1 MSGVSEGS
9 MEAKPATGS
18 AKSAQS
24 AGGVKSAQSTR
35 SAKSAQSTGS
45 ARSVQSAG
53 GVKSAQT
60 AEVLILGGGIIGL
73 SSAWEAAKR
82 GFRVAVLEAEA
93 FGGQASGAAA
103 GMLAPFSENPESPD
117 AFFRLCADS
126 HSRYPDWV
134 RELEELTGH
143 TAELRR
149 SGSLNVAFHEAD
161 FLSLRARLEWQSRYG
176 SGFELLGASELRRLE
191 PELSERALGAL
202 YCPGESHVFAP
213 KLVGAVEEACRRAGV
228 RLVAHAG
235 GVTGLE
241 RVAGAG
247 VVVRTAGAGSWLA
260 DRVVVC
266 AGAWS
271 GFVREWLS
279 VDVPVH
285 PIRGQI
291 CAYDGKGDRIRH
303 MIFTSQ
309 AYWVGKKDGSLVC
322 GASEDVA
329 GFERSVTEQGIGRL
343 TRWSGSALPFLGD
356 TSPSRGWAGL
366 RPATLDGRPLI
377 GSVPGVPELVLAC
390 GHYRNGILLA
400 PATAALVGD
409 LLEGKI
415 GENGYG
421 NAFGIERFNFA
432 GTRRGLG

>member
-1 MSGVSEGS
+1 VSGAPEGS
-9 MEAKPATGS
+9 AEAKYATGI

-24 AGGVKSAQSTR
+24 AGNAGT
-35 SAKSAQSTGS
+35 
-45 ARSVQSAG
+45 ARS
-53 GVKSAQT
+53 

-82 GFRVAVLEAEA
+82 GFRVTVLEAEE

-103 GMLAPFSENPESPD
+103 GMLAPFSENTESPD

-126 HSRYPDWV
+126 HARYPDWV
-134 RELEELTGH
+134 RELEELTGQS
-143 TAELRR
+143 AELCR
-149 SGSLNVAFHEAD
+149 SGSLNVALHEAD
-161 FLSLRARLEWQSRYG
+161 FLSLRARLDWQSRYG
-176 SGFELLGASELRRLE
+176 AGFELLGASELRGLE
-191 PELSERALGAL
+191 PELTEQALGAL

-213 KLVGAVEEACRRAGV
+213 KLVRALEEACRRAGV

-235 GVTGLE
+235 CVTGLE
-241 RVAGAG
+241 RVVGAG

-271 GFVREWLS
+271 GLVREWLP

-291 CAYDGKGDRIRH
+291 CAYDGEGDRIRH

-309 AYWVGKKDGSLVC
+309 AYWVGKNDGSVVC

-329 GFERSVTEQGIGRL
+329 GFDRSVTEQGIGRL
-343 TRWSGSALPFLGD
+343 TRWSGRALPFLRD
-356 TSPSRGWAGL
+356 VSPSRGWAGL
-366 RPATLDGRPLI
+366 RPATLDGWPLI
-377 GSVPGVPELVLAC
+377 GYVPEAPELILAC
-390 GHYRNGILLA
+390 GHYRNGILLS
-400 PATAALVGD
+400 PSTAEIVGD
-409 LLEGKI
+409 LLEGKSD
-415 GENGYG
+415 GYG
-421 NAFGIERFNFA
+421 NAFGIERFSPA
-432 GTRRGLG
+432 GTTRRGLG

>member
-1 MSGVSEGS
+1 MSGASKGS
-9 MEAKPATGS
+9 AEAKPGRGI
-18 AKSAQS
+18 AKSTQP
-24 AGGVKSAQSTR
+24 AGG
-35 SAKSAQSTGS
+35 AKLAQSTGS

-53 GVKSAQT
+53 GVKSARS

-82 GFRVAVLEAEA
+82 GFRVTVLEAEA

-143 TAELRR
+143 SAELQR

-176 SGFELLGASELRRLE
+176 AGFELLGAAELRRRE
-191 PELSERALGAL
+191 PKLSDRALGAL

-213 KLVGAVEEACRRAGV
+213 KLVGSAEEACRRAGV

-235 GVTGLE
+235 RVKGME
-241 RVAGAG
+241 RVAGTG

-271 GFVREWLS
+271 GFVREWLP

-291 CAYDGKGDRIRH
+291 CAYDGKGDPVRH
-303 MIFTSQ
+303 MVFSSQ

-343 TRWSGSALPFLGD
+343 KRWSDRALPFLGGIP
-356 TSPSRGWAGL
+356 PSRGWAGL
-366 RPATLDGRPLI
+366 RPATLDGWPLI
-377 GSVPGVPELVLAC
+377 GPVPEVSELVLAC

-409 LLEGKI
+409 LLEGKA
-415 GENGYG
+415 GEKGYE
-421 NAFGIERFNFA
+421 NAFGIKRFCVA